1 MIWMILTDCWYVVRE
16 GNFNGVSRKWML
28 TFGSALFW
36 GWKHVHYLFTS
47 WWP

>member
-1 MIWMILTDCWYVVRE
+1 MIWMISTDFWYVVRE
-16 GNFNGVSRKWML
+16 GNVNGVSRKWML